1 VEPVLN
7 RRDLFKALTAA
18 AFSTLQLPAAEPG
31 APLFFSKDEFV
42 LLDTLTDL
50 LIPTDDHSPGAHDA
64 GVAPY
69 IDRTVAEAFLAENKD
84 SWRKGLAAMN
94 AFSQTTCQCPF
105 LQARK
110 EQQTGMLTKLAAAE
124 KNPQTE
130 AEKFFTQLKQ
140 TTASAYYSSS
150 IGIHQDINYKG
161 NVLLEQFVG
170 YDAT

>member
-1 VEPVLN
+1 MEPILN
-7 RRDLFKALTAA
+7 RRDLFKALTVA

-31 APLFFSKDEFV
+31 APLFFTKDEFA

-50 LIPTDDHSPGAHDA
+50 IIPTDDHSPGAHDA

-69 IDRTVAEAFLAENKD
+69 IDRTVAEAFLAEDKD

-94 AFSQTTCQCPF
+94 ELSQATCQCSF
-105 LQARK
+105 LKASRQ
-110 EQQTGMLTKLAAAE
+110 QQTDMLTKLAAKE
-124 KNPQTE
+124 QHPRTE
-130 AEKFFTQLKQ
+130 PEKFFTQLKE
-140 TTASAYYSSS
+140 TTAFAYYSSS
-150 IGIHQDINYKG
+150 IGIHQEINYKG